1 MIDKNKDI
9 IWQMSKD
16 YNPGKEIVIFETVL
30 DKEFTTHNYIC
41 GFDDYLPEELLN
53 FWNKIKKK
61 MGLKYKVKERNSY
74 IAVGKIET
82 INGKQVISYEGR
94 R

>member
-1 MIDKNKDI
+1 MIQNKPI

-16 YNPGKEIVIFETVL
+16 YKPEKEIVVFETVF
-30 DKEFTTHNYIC
+30 DKEFPTHNYIC
-41 GFDDYLPEELLN
+41 GFDPYLPEEPLN

-61 MGLKYKVKERNSY
+61 LGLKYKVKERNSY

-82 INGKQVISYEGR
+82 VNGKQVISYETNR
-94 R
+94 

>member
-1 MIDKNKDI
+1 MDKNKPI

-16 YNPGKEIVIFETVL
+16 YNPRNNVQ
-30 DKEFTTHNYIC
+30 YIIGC
-41 GFDDYLPEELLN
+41 DDYLPSEPLN

-61 MGLKYKVKERNSY
+61 LGLKYKVKERNSY

-82 INGKQVISYEGR
+82 INGKQVISYETNR
-94 R
+94 